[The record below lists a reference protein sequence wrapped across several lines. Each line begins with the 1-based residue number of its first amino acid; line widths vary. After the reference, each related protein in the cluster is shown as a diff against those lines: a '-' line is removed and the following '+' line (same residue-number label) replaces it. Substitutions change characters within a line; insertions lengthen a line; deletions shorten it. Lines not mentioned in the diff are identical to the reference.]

1 MGSTRLRQ
9 GPRHGKSWRSTFLGL
24 VLGVGLLAAAP
35 STASAALSVSGDG
48 LLSYNARTGDA
59 NDIDIRFNGTD
70 YTVTD
75 TVAIDVSSGCI
86 ATGPNGATCSGVT
99 SIKVNASDLNDKVT
113 IDSSVTIATQLLGR
127 DGNDTLSGG
136 SGNDTLIGGAGDDTL
151 IGNAGTDTIDYLGSP
166 SGIDVNL
173 AGGKVTG
180 EGSDQ
185 LDPHQKS
192 TIENIRG
199 SRQGDVISSRTD
211 SPNKVVCS
219 DGADSVLSDPIDA
232 VSADCEDNNDAVGP
246 TTTITAG
253 PEGPTTELLPTFEFT
268 ASDKDPFTF
277 QCWISNSV
285 DSNPTACQSPFTPTA
300 DLGDGTH
307 TFFVA
312 AQDKYGNFRSASRDF
327 VVDALSQ
334 IADPG
339 KIVNTSTPSLTF
351 SSNDPDATFT
361 CRFDDGDFFEC
372 TSPVVPSPPL
382 SNGEH
387 TFEVAAIDHAGNL
400 DQTPA
405 HVTFIVNAPI
415 PAPELGGTTTQ
426 VGASN
431 VILGSLVLIS
441 GRSVK
446 LVKGRL
452 VPISLTC
459 AGQRTCSGRVTIR
472 TDKPVK
478 NVKKGKK
485 RKARVLSLGSKKFS
499 IQGNKKKK
507 VLVRLSKSKAKLL
520 KRLRR
525 VRVRATIREV
535 DTHGKPRISMRTFTL
550 RAR

>member
-35 STASAALSVSGDG
+35 STASAALSVSGEVLTYD
-48 LLSYNARTGDA
+48 ARVGDQ
-59 NDIDIRFNGTD
+59 NDIGISFNGTD

-75 TVAIDVSSGCI
+75 AVSIDVGAGCLASGPT
-86 ATGPNGATCSGVT
+86 AATCSGAS
-99 SIKVNASDLNDKVT
+99 SIKVFARNLNDKVT
-113 IDSSVTIATQLLGR
+113 IDASVTASTQLSGG
-127 DGNDTLSGG
+127 DGDDILSGG
-136 SGNDTLIGGAGDDTL
+136 SGNDTLAGGAGNDTL

-173 AGGKVTG
+173 AGGIVTG

-192 TIENIRG
+192 TIEGIRG
-199 SRQGDVISSRTD
+199 SRQGDVINSRTD

-232 VSADCEDNNDAVGP
+232 VSADCEDNDDAVGP
-246 TTTITAG
+246 TTTVTAG
-253 PEGPTTELLPTFEFT
+253 PEGPTTQLLPTFEFT

-277 QCWISNSV
+277 LCWISNSV

-300 DLGDGTH
+300 DLEDGPH

-312 AQDKYGNFRSASRDF
+312 ARDKYGNSQSASRDF

-361 CRFDDGDFFEC
+361 CRFDDGNFFAC

-415 PAPELGGTTTQ
+415 PAPEFGGTTTQ

-452 VPISLTC
+452 VPITLTC

-478 NVKKGKK
+478 NVTKGKK

-507 VLVRLSKSKAKLL
+507 VLVRLSKNKAKLL

-535 DTHGKPRISMRTFTL
+535 DVHGKPRISMRTFTL